1 MPIHAPQ
8 FLSFLEIKLSS
19 FPHCPTSTPPPAGDL
34 SALPPATTTYK
45 YSLAPTHA
53 RPQEAARPAFHVT
66 SPHPLA
72 RKPIESRTRKKAKRP
87 TDRSMA
93 VAVAAKKRR
102 SSVLG
107 ALREAI
113 GKVRFVL
120 SFSATRW
127 MLLASS
133 AAAARRA
140 PARRLSFD
148 ARPGLLEVEGSIVAP
163 SPASS
168 SSSRM
173 SRSASLGTATAR
185 SLSRT
190 SNAASPA
197 AQMKRTSSSVAGSP
211 YAGDDDIDQ
220 RAEMFIANF
229 YRQLRME
236 RQVSLQLRY
245 LRGNSWDRTP

>member
-1 MPIHAPQ
+1 
-8 FLSFLEIKLSS
+8 
-19 FPHCPTSTPPPAGDL
+19 
-34 SALPPATTTYK
+34 
-45 YSLAPTHA
+45 
-53 RPQEAARPAFHVT
+53 
-66 SPHPLA
+66 
-72 RKPIESRTRKKAKRP
+72 
-87 TDRSMA
+87 MA
-93 VAVAAKKRR
+93 VSDDEVRPSTAAAEEEAPGAAKKRR

-113 GKVRFVL
+113 GKVRFLL

-133 AAAARRA
+133 AARRA

-168 SSSRM
+168 SSSRT
-173 SRSASLGTATAR
+173 SRSASLGTASAR

-190 SNAASPA
+190 SSAASPA
-197 AQMKRTSSSVAGSP
+197 AQVKRTSSSSGAGSP
-211 YAGDDDIDQ
+211 GSAYAGDDDDIDQ

-245 LRGNSWDRTP
+245 VRGNSWDRTP